1 MNDPDAGP
9 ELQPVGRV
17 ESSAEA
23 TAPSVSETL
32 VSEPSLPEA
41 PLPEA
46 PLKDRP
52 PLPALNLSVA
62 EAAPLATLPPPA
74 SPTATEA
81 AKPDAPS
88 PVAASPFPR
97 ALLAELW
104 RQIAAFDATSIK
116 DWLPLLRLLALAVAA
131 GLVLQLAGATLH
143 AIDELPLMGGL
154 LELVGLVSVLSFLAR
169 NALRQ
174 QKRAELL
181 ARIHKLRRDL
191 LG

>member
-1 MNDPDAGP
+1 MNDPDAGT

-32 VSEPSLPEA
+32 VSEPS
-41 PLPEA
+41 LPEA

>member
-1 MNDPDAGP
+1 LNDPDAGT
-9 ELQPVGRV
+9 ELQSVGRV

-81 AKPDAPS
+81 ANPDAPS